1 MATAGSD
8 RLRPGTVG
16 LLGDMTR
23 EAVQARLD
31 ELFSTWQGEQ
41 AIEFVDQVSSTGR
54 AWSTWGDLAAVRDG
68 LARVLADRAVPGGS
82 AVAIVMRQRPV
93 MVAAELGTMSL
104 GRTALLVSP
113 LQADRALA
121 ADVEA
126 LGAAVL
132 VAHVT
137 EWDRAGFADA
147 VAAGGSL
154 GIALADDGALTL
166 RIDVSVVRPGPAYD
180 AAVTVLTSGTT
191 GPPKRLPVD
200 WATFSELGGGPT
212 GREPKSGRG
221 ALILSLPLVTL
232 GGLLSMA
239 RLVFMGRPMAMMER
253 FDVHTWA
260 ALVQEHR
267 PTVMG
272 APPPVVQMILDAD
285 ITPDHFEGVTA
296 YLTSSA
302 AIPPDTIR
310 RFEARYGIPVLL
322 GYGATEFLNSVT
334 GWSPTLWSEFGA
346 TKVGSVGRPY
356 PGVQLRVLDP
366 ETFGEL
372 PTGEEGILEV
382 DPPQRAGHLP
392 SGWLRTADRARIDA
406 EGFLWILGRAD
417 DVIVRGGFKV
427 DLAMV
432 ERALREH
439 PAVTAACVVGLP
451 HERLGHVPA
460 AAVVL
465 DDSAGS
471 TDLDDLAAWVRDRVP
486 PYAVPVVIRPLVAIP
501 QTSTFK
507 PHRAEIQRLL
517 GVD

>member
-1 MATAGSD
+1 
-8 RLRPGTVG
+8 
-16 LLGDMTR
+16 MTR
-23 EAVQARLD
+23 EAVQSRLD
-31 ELFSTWQGEQ
+31 ALFTTWQGEQ
-41 AIEFVDQVSSTGR
+41 AIEFVDRSAPDAR
-54 AWSTWGDLAAVRDG
+54 AWSTWRD
-68 LARVLADRAVPGGS
+68 LARVRDALAQALSGRSVPGDV

-93 MVAAELGTMSL
+93 MVAAELGAMSL
-104 GRTALLVSP
+104 GRTALLLSP

-121 ADVEA
+121 VEVDS
-126 LGAAVL
+126 LRAAVL
-132 VAHVT
+132 VAHVA
-137 EWDRAGFADA
+137 EWDRPAFADA
-147 VAAGGSL
+147 VASSGAL
-154 GIALADDGALTL
+154 GLALADDGTL
-166 RIDVSVVRPGPAYD
+166 SVRIDVPVVQPGPVFD

-200 WATFSELGGGPT
+200 WATFSALGGGPT
-212 GREPKSGRG
+212 GREPKSGKG

-232 GGLLSMA
+232 GGLLSIA

-296 YLTSSA
+296 YMTSSA

-334 GWSPTLWSEFGA
+334 GWTPALWSEFGS
-346 TKVGSVGRPY
+346 TKVGSVGRAY
-356 PGVQLRVLDP
+356 PGVRLRVLDP
-366 ETFGEL
+366 ATSSEL
-372 PTGEEGILEV
+372 PAGEEGILEV

-392 SGWLRTADRARIDA
+392 SGWLRTADRARIDDD
-406 EGFLWILGRAD
+406 GFLWILGRAD

-427 DLAMV
+427 DLTVV

-439 PAVTAACVVGLP
+439 PAVTAACVVGIP
-451 HERLGHVPA
+451 DDRLGQVPA
-460 AAVVL
+460 AVVVL
-465 DDSAGS
+465 DESAGS

-486 PYAVPVVIRPLVAIP
+486 PYAVPVVIRPVSAIP

-517 GVD
+517 TA

>member
-1 MATAGSD
+1 
-8 RLRPGTVG
+8 
-16 LLGDMTR
+16 MTR
-23 EAVQARLD
+23 EVVQARLD
-31 ELFSTWQGEQ
+31 TLFATWAGEQ
-41 AIEFVDQVSSTGR
+41 AIEFVDQAAPHAR
-54 AWSTWGDLAAVRDG
+54 AWSTWGDLAAVRDEI
-68 LARVLADRAVPGGS
+68 ARVLSRRSVAAGS

-93 MVAAELGTMSL
+93 MVGAELGVMSL

-121 ADVEA
+121 AEVEA
-126 LGAAVL
+126 LRAAVL
-132 VAHVT
+132 VAHVS
-137 EWDRAGFADA
+137 EWCRPGFADA
-147 VAAGGSL
+147 VAAGGAL
-154 GIALADDGALTL
+154 GISLDDGGAVEV
-166 RIDVSVVRPGPAYD
+166 RVDAAVVQPGPAYD

-191 GPPKRLPVD
+191 GPAKRLPVD
-200 WATFSELGGGPT
+200 WATFSALGGGPT
-212 GREPKSGRG
+212 GREPRSGKG

-285 ITPDHFEGVTA
+285 ISADHFEGVTA
-296 YLTSSA
+296 YMTSSA

-322 GYGATEFLNSVT
+322 GYGATEFLNSVS
-334 GWSPTLWSEFGA
+334 GWTPALWSEFGA
-346 TKVGSVGRPY
+346 TKIGSAGRPY
-356 PGVQLRVLDP
+356 PGVRLRVIDP
-366 ETFGEL
+366 RSFDEL
-372 PTGEEGILEV
+372 PVGEEGILEV

-392 SGWLRTADRARIDA
+392 SGWLRTGDRARIDDD
-406 EGFLWILGRAD
+406 GFLWILGRAD

-427 DLAMV
+427 DLTAV

-451 HERLGHVPA
+451 DARLGHVPA
-460 AAVVL
+460 AVVVL
-465 DDSAGS
+465 DETAGS

-486 PYAVPVVIRPLVAIP
+486 PYAVPVVIRPLGAIP

-517 GVD
+517 TVD

>member
-1 MATAGSD
+1 
-8 RLRPGTVG
+8 
-16 LLGDMTR
+16 MTR
-23 EAVQARLD
+23 EVVRSRLD
-31 ELFSTWQGEQ
+31 ALFGGWQGEQ
-41 AIEFVDQVSSTGR
+41 AIEFVDHAAPDART
-54 AWSTWGDLAAVRDG
+54 WSTWGDLAAVRDG
-68 LARVLADRAVPGGS
+68 LAGVLADRTVPGE
-82 AVAIVMRQRPV
+82 AAIAIVMRQRPV
-93 MVAAELGTMSL
+93 MVAAELGAMSL

-132 VAHVT
+132 VAHVI
-137 EWDRAGFADA
+137 EWDRPGFADA

-154 GIALADDGALTL
+154 GIALADDGGLAV
-166 RIDVSVVRPGPAYD
+166 RVDVHAVQPGPAYD

-200 WATFSELGGGPT
+200 WATFAALGGGPA

-232 GGLLSMA
+232 GGLLSTA

-267 PTVMG
+267 PNVMG

-334 GWSPTLWSEFGA
+334 GWTTALWSEFGA

-356 PGVQLRVLDP
+356 PGVRLRVVDP
-366 ETFGEL
+366 ETLDVQPAGH
-372 PTGEEGILEV
+372 EGILEV

-392 SGWLRTADRARIDA
+392 PGWLRTADRARIDDD
-406 EGFLWILGRAD
+406 GFLWILGRAD

-427 DLAMV
+427 DLTTV

-451 HERLGHVPA
+451 DDRLGHVPA
-460 AAVVL
+460 AVVVL
-465 DDSAGS
+465 DESAGS
-471 TDLDDLAAWVRDRVP
+471 TDLDDLAAWVRARVP
-486 PYAVPVVIRPLVAIP
+486 PYAVPVVIRPVSAIP

-517 GVD
+517 TVG